1 MRFINNNFHYFTQ
14 IKNVDMQNN
23 TTTIVGNKDKHFLNS
38 NNTFVIHCECVSITP
53 DTGRNPS

>member
-1 MRFINNNFHYFTQ
+1 
-14 IKNVDMQNN
+14 MQNN